1 MFSPVD
7 MLQRS
12 FHVFLL
18 FAEAHWIFLCR
29 GSIVSSVLIVWL
41 EVRPD
46 SGFLPI
52 GQPTT
57 EVSKHPIR
65 RSVRLLYEVC
75 HLRLTFETVLD
86 FLLMGVN
93 NDFPRPR
100 SWLINNF
107 VPGMSW
113 FDKSLIAFIIPRR
126 KASLTSAFRSPAVER
141 GNLSSTCRNRKI
153 GFVCSKAIIS
163 TV

>member
-18 FAEAHWIFLCR
+18 SAEAHWIFLCR
-29 GSIVSSVLIVWL
+29 GSIVSSALIVWL

-65 RSVRLLYEVC
+65 RSVCLLYKVC

-100 SWLINNF
+100 WKTIFQSGELF
-107 VPGMSW
+107 PT
-113 FDKSLIAFIIPRR
+113 L
-126 KASLTSAFRSPAVER
+126 
-141 GNLSSTCRNRKI
+141 RNI
-153 GFVCSKAIIS
+153 FAWWDFLLA
-163 TV
+163 